1 MTPVELT
8 MVFDAVLRASRSVQR
23 RHAQSVV
30 RGEDAVVGNDR

>member
-1 MTPVELT
+1 

-30 RGEDAVVGNDR
+30 AAEDTAVGNDR